1 VTAQSTHSPM
11 ARGLDDAGRGL
22 GRDVVRTTCGRE
34 FTVSGLRLEKLA
46 HPAARV
52 SLSTRPLPQDGD
64 TLWASFTPQEARR
77 LAAHL
82 LAHAAAA
89 ESATATEN
97 GAAAARSADVDYIDS
112 RQYAV
117 HVGGRR
123 LLLDPVG
130 GPSAHDAVSDL
141 LAAAL
146 AVELTRRAERFLA
159 RHEIRRDGL
168 RVSVNAADR
177 AAGRTLT
184 ALVTTPPSL
193 GGERKNALR
202 ALLTRSVLREAPH
215 CRPAIEIDVR

>member
-1 VTAQSTHSPM
+1 MTAQSTESPM
-11 ARGLDDAGRGL
+11 TRGLDDAGHGL
-22 GRDVVRTTCGRE
+22 GRDVVRTVCGRE
-34 FTVSGLRLEKLA
+34 FTVSDLRLEKLA

-52 SLSTRPLPQDGD
+52 SLSTRPLPQDAE

-82 LAHAAAA
+82 LAHAASA
-89 ESATATEN
+89 ESA
-97 GAAAARSADVDYIDS
+97 AAATARSIDVDYIDS

-117 HVGGRR
+117 HVGGRH

-130 GPSAHDAVSDL
+130 GPSADDAASDL

-177 AAGRTLT
+177 GGSRTLT
-184 ALVTTPPSL
+184 AVVTTPPSL

-202 ALLTRSVLREAPH
+202 ALLTRNVLRGAPH
-215 CRPAIEIDVR
+215 WRPAIEIDVR

>member
-1 VTAQSTHSPM
+1 MTAQSTESPM
-11 ARGLDDAGRGL
+11 ARGLEDAGRRL

-34 FTVSGLRLEKLA
+34 FTVSGLRLERLA

-52 SLSTRPLPQDGD
+52 SLSTSPLPQDGD

-89 ESATATEN
+89 ESD
-97 GAAAARSADVDYIDS
+97 AASAVRSTDVDYIDS

-117 HVGGRR
+117 HVGGRH

-130 GPSAHDAVSDL
+130 GPSGHDAVSDL

-168 RVSVNAADR
+168 RVSVSAADR
-177 AAGRTLT
+177 GAGRTLT

-202 ALLTRSVLREAPH
+202 ALLTRSVLREAAH
-215 CRPAIEIDVR
+215 CRPAIEIEIDVR